1 VKGIVFNRDIEDDIA
16 NDVSKVRLM
25 EKFGMTPEQVNE
37 LPLDL
42 VELIGLIGKADKEKM
57 EWESKKNA

>member
-1 VKGIVFNRDIEDDIA
+1 VKGIVFEKEINDPIA

-25 EKFGMTPEQVNE
+25 EKFGMTPEQVDN

-42 VELIGLIGKADKEKM
+42 VEITGVIGEADKKKA